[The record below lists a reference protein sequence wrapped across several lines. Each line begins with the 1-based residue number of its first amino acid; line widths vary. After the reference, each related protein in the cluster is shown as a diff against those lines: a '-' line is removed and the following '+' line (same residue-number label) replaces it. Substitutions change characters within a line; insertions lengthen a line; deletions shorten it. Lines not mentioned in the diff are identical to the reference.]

1 LSCGA
6 PRSVLTSADEEASA
20 PHSGRSESW
29 AGLCGVSKMK
39 TDARCGEISG
49 RGCPAPGCGRLDS
62 PETCFYGA
70 AVAGSF
76 IRRSRL
82 EVLAC
87 PHGCQDQACSETF
100 RWRAALVGMGCR
112 TGILRPD
119 SRDHLQAAISTAWSR
134 PIDPPAAAR
143 LSLGQAGEFTKCLLS
158 GDFVLLHRNRR
169 RSPLSGHVAF
179 SPGLLPTMRVPAIGN
194 PGRDG
199 SMRIPDAAMRHG

>member
-1 LSCGA
+1 VRGLQDEGRC
-6 PRSVLTSADEEASA
+6 VLWRDLG
-20 PHSGRSESW
+20 SGMSGTGMRA
-29 AGLCGVSKMK
+29 AGLAGNVLQR
-39 TDARCGEISG
+39 T
-49 RGCPAPGCGRLDS
+49 
-62 PETCFYGA
+62 

-87 PHGCQDQACSETF
+87 PHGCQDQASSEAF
-100 RWRAALVGMGCR
+100 RWRAALAGMGCR

-119 SRDHLQAAISTAWSR
+119 SRDHLQAAISAAWSR

-199 SMRIPDAAMRHG
+199 SMRMPGAAMRHG